1 MKGDYN
7 DPKALIRESFNIE
20 GIKIEECR
28 SIFLD
33 WALSLPNDVDTTE
46 TISLLLEKYVVV
58 STISC
63 MSRFKQKRLELRED
77 TLQNEGCHFN
87 IYQKT
92 EKSGIRNLFEQ
103 CYHSPI

>member
-33 WALSLPNDVDTTE
+33 WALSLPNDVDTTK
-46 TISLLLEKYVVV
+46 TISLLLEKYGDQKEHPMLLTLKEGLIKTAV
-58 STISC
+58 SYT
-63 MSRFKQKRLELRED
+63 
-77 TLQNEGCHFN
+77 
-87 IYQKT
+87 
-92 EKSGIRNLFEQ
+92 
-103 CYHSPI
+103 HSDAADE